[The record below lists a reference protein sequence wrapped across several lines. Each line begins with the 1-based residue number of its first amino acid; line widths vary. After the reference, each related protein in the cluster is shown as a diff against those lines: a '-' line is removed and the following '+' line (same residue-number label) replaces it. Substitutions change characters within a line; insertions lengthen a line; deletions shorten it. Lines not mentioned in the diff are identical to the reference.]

1 MSTKNKQQYFW
12 NTARDGRIEDV
23 KKLLDDD
30 TVDVDSSDILTLQ
43 SFCCIMGPILMR
55 QRLTSHPSHVCMFSW
70 SCSHHQAPFGS
81 WMKRECC

>member
-1 MSTKNKQQYFW
+1 MSTIDKQEDLSD
-12 NTARDGRIEDV
+12 AALKGRINDI
-23 KKLLDDD
+23 KKYIDDD